1 MLGMYLKTD
10 RILTALSIMLD
21 VAFHAGRSGVVSGAD
36 IAQRSGLLRRGIEP
50 VLQALSRAGLLDS
63 VRGPKGG
70 YRLGRSPR
78 VMNLHEI
85 ACAVGAGGRGSNEA
99 TFTAEERANPLQEI
113 VMEPLWRE
121 LNDGVKDKLSNIT
134 LADLL
139 QQAERCGLERPR
151 QVPIS
156 FTI

>member
-1 MLGMYLKTD
+1 MYLKND

-50 VLQALSRAGLLDS
+50 VLKSLSRAGLLDS

-78 VMNLHEI
+78 VVNLHEI
-85 ACAVGAGGRGSNEA
+85 VCAVGIRDDVAALQQGKEN
-99 TFTAEERANPLQEI
+99 NPLQSLVI
-113 VMEPLWRE
+113 SPLWAE
-121 LNDGVKDKLSNIT
+121 LNEGVKERLAAIT

-139 QQAERCGLERPR
+139 QQAEREGLERPR
-151 QVPIS
+151 QAPIS

>member
-1 MLGMYLKTD
+1 MYLKND

-50 VLQALSRAGLLDS
+50 VLQSLSRAGLLDS

-78 VMNLHEI
+78 VVNLHEI
-85 ACAVGAGGRGSNEA
+85 VCAVGIRDEVSALQEKEN
-99 TFTAEERANPLQEI
+99 NPLQSLVI
-113 VMEPLWRE
+113 SPLWAE
-121 LNDGVKDKLSNIT
+121 LNDSVKERLTGIT

-139 QQAERCGLERPR
+139 QQAEREGLERPR
-151 QVPIS
+151 QAPIS

>member
-1 MLGMYLKTD
+1 MYLKND

-36 IAQRSGLLRRGIEP
+36 IARRSGLLRRGIEP

-78 VMNLHEI
+78 VVNLHEI
-85 ACAVGAGGRGSNEA
+85 VCAVGGREDTTPLQEKDS
-99 TFTAEERANPLQEI
+99 NPLQSLVI
-113 VMEPLWRE
+113 SPLWAE
-121 LNDGVKDKLSNIT
+121 LNGGVKERLSGLT

-139 QQAERCGLERPR
+139 QQAEREGLERPR
-151 QVPIS
+151 QVPICFS
-156 FTI
+156 I

>member
-1 MLGMYLKTD
+1 MYLKND

-36 IAQRSGLLRRGIEP
+36 IAKRSGLLRRGIEP

-78 VMNLHEI
+78 VVSLHEI
-85 ACAVGAGGRGSNEA
+85 VCAVGIRDQVAAFQEKGN
-99 TFTAEERANPLQEI
+99 NPLQSLVI
-113 VMEPLWRE
+113 APLWAE
-121 LNDGVKDKLSNIT
+121 LNDGIKERLSGIT

-139 QQAERCGLERPR
+139 QQAERSGLERPR
-151 QVPIS
+151 QAPIS

>member
-1 MLGMYLKTD
+1 MYLKND

-36 IAQRSGLLRRGIEP
+36 IARRSGLLRRGIEP

-78 VMNLHEI
+78 VVTLHEI
-85 ACAVGAGGRGSNEA
+85 VCAVGVRDEA
-99 TFTAEERANPLQEI
+99 AALQGKDSNPLQSL
-113 VMEPLWRE
+113 VVAPLWAE
-121 LNDGVKDKLSNIT
+121 LNESVKERLAGIT

-139 QQAERCGLERPR
+139 QKAERSGLERPR
-151 QVPIS
+151 QAPIS

>member
-1 MLGMYLKTD
+1 MYLKTD

-21 VAFHAGRSGVVSGAD
+21 VAFYAGRSGVASGAD

-63 VRGPKGG
+63 IRGPKGG

-78 VMNLHEI
+78 VVNLHEI
-85 ACAVGAGGRGSNEA
+85 ASAVGAYDSSCFPVEQD
-99 TFTAEERANPLQEI
+99 NPLRTL
-113 VMEPLWRE
+113 VMKPLWEE
-121 LNDGVKDKLSNIT
+121 LNDGIKGKLGNIT

-139 QQAERCGLERPR
+139 QQAERLGLERPR
-151 QVPIS
+151 QIPIS

>member
-1 MLGMYLKTD
+1 MYLKND

-21 VAFHAGRSGVVSGAD
+21 VAFHVGRSGVVSGAD
-36 IAQRSGLLRRGIEP
+36 IARRSGLLRRGIEP

-70 YRLGRSPR
+70 YRLGKD
-78 VMNLHEI
+78 N
-85 ACAVGAGGRGSNEA
+85 
-99 TFTAEERANPLQEI
+99 NPLQSL
-113 VMEPLWRE
+113 VVAPLWAE
-121 LNDGVKDKLSNIT
+121 LNDSVKERLAGIT

-139 QQAERCGLERPR
+139 QKAERSGLERPR
-151 QVPIS
+151 QAPIS

>member
-1 MLGMYLKTD
+1 MYLKND

-50 VLQALSRAGLLDS
+50 VLQSLSRAGLLDS

-78 VMNLHEI
+78 VVNLHEI
-85 ACAVGAGGRGSNEA
+85 VCAVGIRDEA
-99 TFTAEERANPLQEI
+99 SALQEKENNPLQSLVI
-113 VMEPLWRE
+113 SPLWAE
-121 LNDGVKDKLSNIT
+121 LNDNVKERLTGIT

-139 QQAERCGLERPR
+139 QQAEREGLERPR
-151 QVPIS
+151 QAPIS